1 MNKYTMLMNYTR
13 SYSKDL
19 VSYLAAAVFGIH
31 RSVILF
37 NVIVLW
43 KHASFFW
50 GGGGQVRSF
59 EKIIIYNHLL
69 FKKKEEGGL

>member
-50 GGGGQVRSF
+50 GGVD
-59 EKIIIYNHLL
+59 K
-69 FKKKEEGGL
+69 